1 MDLQELDTLFRTRT
15 RREQYYLEHQGA
27 PSPSYRTMEHRQIDG
42 KDVLYF
48 RLPAL
53 KEAEILIRKDSRF
66 TDVPYYI
73 HSNLNMNYIYSGKC
87 DYVINSRSVTLH
99 QGDVVIFDK
108 DVVRRKQY
116 AGEEDIVINISMSN
130 EFFNNSFLRRIG
142 EQSIISN
149 FMLHVLSDH
158 SDTHN
163 HYLVFRTNHETLIST
178 LFCQLFTEYYGSRI
192 YGKEMIQ
199 GYLHLIFV
207 ELLRLYQEDKDNQL
221 VQISSGQM
229 SCTLEILHYI
239 EEHYK
244 DCTLA
249 QLSAAFGYH
258 PKYISAL
265 LKKQTGKTFKE
276 TQLDQRLKA
285 ATALLIDTDD
295 SIQSIC
301 HKVGASNQNFFY
313 KSFEAAYR
321 MSPGDY
327 RKKNTEPVLPR
338 QLLTP
343 PAESHPPE
351 S

>member
-1 MDLQELDTLFRTRT
+1 
-15 RREQYYLEHQGA
+15 
-27 PSPSYRTMEHRQIDG
+27 MEHRQIDG

-285 ATALLIDTDD
+285 AAALLIDTDD

>member
-87 DYVINSRSVTLH
+87 DYVINSRSITLH

-116 AGEEDIVINISMSN
+116 AGEKDIVINISMSN

-149 FMLHVLSDH
+149 FMLHVLCDH

-178 LFCQLFTEYYGSRI
+178 LFCQLFT
-192 YGKEMIQ
+192 
-199 GYLHLIFV
+199 
-207 ELLRLYQEDKDNQL
+207 
-221 VQISSGQM
+221 
-229 SCTLEILHYI
+229 
-239 EEHYK
+239 
-244 DCTLA
+244 
-249 QLSAAFGYH
+249 
-258 PKYISAL
+258 
-265 LKKQTGKTFKE
+265 
-276 TQLDQRLKA
+276 
-285 ATALLIDTDD
+285 
-295 SIQSIC
+295 
-301 HKVGASNQNFFY
+301 
-313 KSFEAAYR
+313 
-321 MSPGDY
+321 DY
-327 RKKNTEPVLPR
+327 
-338 QLLTP
+338 
-343 PAESHPPE
+343 
-351 S
+351 

>member
-1 MDLQELDTLFRTRT
+1 M
-15 RREQYYLEHQGA
+15 
-27 PSPSYRTMEHRQIDG
+27 
-42 KDVLYF
+42 
-48 RLPAL
+48 
-53 KEAEILIRKDSRF
+53 
-66 TDVPYYI
+66 
-73 HSNLNMNYIYSGKC
+73 
-87 DYVINSRSVTLH
+87 INSRSVTLH

-285 ATALLIDTDD
+285 AAALLIDTDD